1 MLLASPQDG
10 TSLGGDQVTDM
21 IPYEHL
27 QAQDDHASYMHL
39 HHSVTWVLSTKEAM
53 WDELLVR
60 VQQRDETLRKYGW
73 MDEDYNEQSSRAK
86 FEAAVELY
94 QR

>member
-1 MLLASPQDG
+1 MSVERQVHWGQGAFLSPQ
-10 TSLGGDQVTDM
+10 
-21 IPYEHL
+21 HL

-94 QR
+94 TR